1 MSNVTILDVK
11 TAHDIEELKRQA
23 HVNFVEISQ
32 KLGIIGDVAVDYAT
46 GAAKTA
52 TSGGS
57 SPGGS
62 NTFNTIYLK
71 DSSTWITRDGSGNLV
86 FRDANA
92 GEVTL
97 SQIKTLLAI
106 LWTYGD
112 ALGIKMKNLAGTEMM
127 VGITE
132 DADGVT
138 LFTDNSEVE

>member
-1 MSNVTILDVK
+1 
-11 TAHDIEELKRQA
+11 
-23 HVNFVEISQ
+23 
-32 KLGIIGDVAVDYAT
+32 
-46 GAAKTA
+46 
-52 TSGGS
+52 
-57 SPGGS
+57 
-62 NTFNTIYLK
+62 
-71 DSSTWITRDGSGNLV
+71 LV

-112 ALGIKMKNLAGTEMM
+112 ALGIKMTNLAGTEMM